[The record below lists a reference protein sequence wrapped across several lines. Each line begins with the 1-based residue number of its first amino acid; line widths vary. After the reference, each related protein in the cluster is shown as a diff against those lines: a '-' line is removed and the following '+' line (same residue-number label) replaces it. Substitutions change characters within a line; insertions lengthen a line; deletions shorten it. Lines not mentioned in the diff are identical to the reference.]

1 MRDLH
6 AGEALHVELR
16 EALVQRLHDAEVILE
31 RPGRMEPRDD
41 VKPRRVR
48 VAHGV
53 LDDRDGLCLRHRIGA
68 LLICIAA
75 KGAELAVRGADI
87 RQVDMAVDV
96 IVDNVPALFAAHVIG
111 QGAEPG
117 EVMALE
123 EPYAVLPRQALSA
136 HHLRLDILIFSCS
149 QQNKNLRILCRSPQH
164 VSARIACKLLL
175 LYHRTFQI
183 PRSKVMPEGT
193 NHKCHEYVHLAQT
206 TMDFLSVTLY
216 NIRVYSSCTRVYR
229 FTEKRWDSS

>member
-1 MRDLH
+1 M
-6 AGEALHVELR
+6 
-16 EALVQRLHDAEVILE
+16 QRLHDAEVILE
-31 RPGRMEPRDD
+31 RPGRMESRDD
-41 VKPRRVR
+41 VEPRKVR

-68 LLICIAA
+68 LLVRIAA
-75 KGAELAVRGADI
+75 KSAELAVRGADI

-96 IVDNVPALFAAHVIG
+96 IVDNVPALLAAHVIG